1 MRKVQMEDTLQENE
15 FEKEKETDEMKYQS
29 VT

>member
-15 FEKEKETDEMKYQS
+15 FEKEKETDEMKY
-29 VT
+29 